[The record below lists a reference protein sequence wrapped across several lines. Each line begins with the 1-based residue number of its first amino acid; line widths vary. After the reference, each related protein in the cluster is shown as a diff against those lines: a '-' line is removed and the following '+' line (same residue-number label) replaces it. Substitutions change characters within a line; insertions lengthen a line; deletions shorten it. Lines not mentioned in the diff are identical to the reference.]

1 MVSFQSVGC
10 HLLADPFSTPSSP
23 QKVNQFP
30 TRGFPAMSFKAFS
43 NINIIFVILFNTKS
57 LNNND
62 FLYSTGN
69 YIQYLVI
76 NYNGKESLKIYRLE
90 YI

>member
-1 MVSFQSVGC
+1 
-10 HLLADPFSTPSSP
+10 
-23 QKVNQFP
+23 
-30 TRGFPAMSFKAFS
+30 MSFKAFS